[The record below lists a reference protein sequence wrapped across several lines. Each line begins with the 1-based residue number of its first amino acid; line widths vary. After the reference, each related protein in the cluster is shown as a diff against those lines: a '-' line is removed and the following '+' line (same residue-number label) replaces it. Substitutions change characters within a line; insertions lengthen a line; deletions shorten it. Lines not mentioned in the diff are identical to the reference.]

1 MSFDGNQLRS
11 MSTHGFPTNDMVN
24 PWQNNKQYFPFIAE
38 KICISL
44 QVVLGRNLILCC
56 LGPSLVKF
64 QSKTREII
72 KRNVLFP
79 ELDEGLT

>member
-24 PWQNNKQYFPFIAE
+24 PWQNNKQYFPFITE
-38 KICISL
+38 KTYISL
-44 QVVLGRNLILCC
+44 QVVLGRNLIMYY
-56 LGPSLVKF
+56 LGPSVVNF
-64 QSKTREII
+64 QSMIREII
-72 KRNVLFP
+72 KRNVLLP